1 MSTETSNS
9 VPRPTGVTISSDL
22 NVNRANSAND
32 TSSETHYDQVSFLPI
47 VHAIIHTIEKDN
59 QDASQKNRDSLDA
72 SQKVAELAKK
82 IETSRAHIYKL
93 PGITDSK
100 QVQLERLQNLHNQ
113 LEMKKNLI
121 SKYKGLNMKLGS
133 SSSDQ
138 NIVLPTEEG
147 DNIQN

>member
-1 MSTETSNS
+1 MSTDTSNI
-9 VPRPTGVTISSDL
+9 VPRATGATISSDV

-32 TSSETHYDQVSFLPI
+32 TSSESHYDQVSFLPI

-59 QDASQKNRDSLDA
+59 QDASQKNRDSLEA

-100 QVQLERLQNLHNQ
+100 EVQLQHLQNLHNQ

-133 SSSDQ
+133 NSSDQ
-138 NIVLPTEEG
+138 NIVETPQIG